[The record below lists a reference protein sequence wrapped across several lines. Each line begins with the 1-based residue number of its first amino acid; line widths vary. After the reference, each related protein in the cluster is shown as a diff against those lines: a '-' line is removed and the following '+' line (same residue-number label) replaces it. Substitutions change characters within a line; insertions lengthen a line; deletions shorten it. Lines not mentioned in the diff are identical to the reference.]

1 MESATITIRTTLE
14 LKQKLDMMA
23 LEENRTL
30 SNLIDT
36 ILKKYVEEHEKRTNK
51 VLLLCNLTYV
61 THYILYEV
69 VYLNCTHS

>member
-36 ILKKYVEEHEKRTNK
+36 ILKKYVEEHEKKN
-51 VLLLCNLTYV
+51 
-61 THYILYEV
+61 
-69 VYLNCTHS
+69 S